1 MGGSP
6 TIGSVFAQRIVVG
19 VGDMAVSNNTNMI
32 ISTYALG
39 SCVGVVVYDPFVSVG
54 GILHVMLPDSTLSPD
69 KAAMQPSMFADT
81 GWRVFWQSLVSLR
94 AEKRRV
100 KVVIAGG
107 ASVLSQSDMFKI
119 GERNAAAIKRIL
131 QEEGIPT
138 FAEELGG
145 LNNRTLHL
153 QLKTGTVEIKY
164 PTGTKQLELK
174 EPHES

>member
-19 VGDMAVSNNTNMI
+19 VGDMAVSNNTNMT

-39 SCVGVVVYDPFVSVG
+39 SCIGVVAYDPFVSVG
-54 GILHVMLPDSTLSPD
+54 GILHIMLPDSTLSPE
-69 KAAMQPSMFADT
+69 KAMNQPSMFADT
-81 GWRVFWQSLVSLR
+81 GWNTFWQAMTSLR

-100 KVVIAGG
+100 KIFLAGG

-119 GERNAAAIKRIL
+119 GERNAVAMHAIL
-131 QEEGIPT
+131 QREGLPIVS
-138 FAEELGG
+138 EELGG
-145 LNNRTLHL
+145 LNNRTVHL

-164 PTGTKQLELK
+164 PTGTKTLELK
-174 EPHES
+174 

>member
-19 VGDMAVSNNTNMI
+19 VGDMAASNNTNMT

-39 SCVGVVVYDPFVSVG
+39 SCVGVVAYDPFVSAG
-54 GILHVMLPDSTLSPD
+54 GILHIMLPDSTLSPD
-69 KAAMQPSMFADT
+69 KAFAQPSMFADT
-81 GWRVFWQSLVSLR
+81 GWTTFWQALTSLR
-94 AEKRRV
+94 VEKRRI
-100 KVVIAGG
+100 KVILAGG

-119 GERNAAAIKRIL
+119 GERNAAAIHAIL
-131 QEEGIPT
+131 EKEGIPVM
-138 FAEELGG
+138 AEELGG

-164 PTGTKQLELK
+164 PDGTKSLELK
-174 EPHES
+174 